1 MKTVSQV
8 FLSNQI
14 TTPRL
19 SSIGSLEVLSRGIR
33 RDIFKEYHLTI
44 VWRLDLGCK
53 VDTGPR
59 WKVTSVIQGGLVGCG
74 LSRWEQMTGGAGR
87 CQLTDFL
94 DFVVGDDPA

>member
-1 MKTVSQV
+1 MKTISQV

-33 RDIFKEYHLTI
+33 RDIFKEYHLTV

-59 WKVTSVIQGGLVGCG
+59 WKVTSVIQGGLVGLWTKPVG
-74 LSRWEQMTGGAGR
+74 TGGRR
-87 CQLTDFL
+87 CWQVPID
-94 DFVVGDDPA
+94 